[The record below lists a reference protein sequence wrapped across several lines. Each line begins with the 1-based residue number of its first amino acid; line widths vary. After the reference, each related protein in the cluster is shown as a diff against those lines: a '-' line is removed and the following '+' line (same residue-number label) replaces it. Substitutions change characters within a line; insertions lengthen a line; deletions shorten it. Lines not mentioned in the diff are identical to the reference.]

1 MKRLFAGTLTA
12 MLALS
17 LTACGQQEQGD
28 AKPVI
33 YLYPEQETTVSVS
46 LDYAGTLTATYPAYE
61 NGWTVTAEPD
71 GTLYDENGDEYSY
84 LFWEGENNTD
94 YDFSKGFCVAGAD
107 TADFLREK
115 LAEIGLTPREYNE
128 FIVYWLPKMQD
139 NPYNLISFQSEAYT
153 DAAKLDIDPTPDSV
167 LRVFMAWKPL
177 HRAQTIEPQTFA
189 SFERNGFTVV
199 EWGGCEVK
207 EAQKNRRNFGGFSFK
222 GFNPARYAAAAL
234 KCTAASKPGWK

>member
-1 MKRLFAGTLTA
+1 MKKLLAGTLTA
-12 MLALS
+12 ALVLG
-17 LTACGQQEQGD
+17 LTGCAEPAD
-28 AKPVI
+28 EPLTEKPVI

-46 LDYAGTLTATYPAYE
+46 LDYVGTLTSTYPAYE

-94 YDFSKGFCVAGAD
+94 YDFSTGFCVAGAD

-153 DAAKLDIDPTPDSV
+153 DAARLDIDPTPDSV
-167 LRVFMAWKPL
+167 LRISWKPL
-177 HRAQTIEPQTFA
+177 HRAQNIEPQTFTPFA
-189 SFERNGFTVV
+189 RDGFTVV

-207 EAQKNRRNFGGFSFK
+207 
-222 GFNPARYAAAAL
+222 
-234 KCTAASKPGWK
+234 

>member
-1 MKRLFAGTLTA
+1 MKRLLAGTLA
-12 MLALS
+12 AALAFGLAGCVS
-17 LTACGQQEQGD
+17 DEECAE
-28 AKPVI
+28 KPVI
-33 YLYPEQETTVSVS
+33 YLYPEQKTAVSVS

-94 YDFSKGFCVAGAD
+94 YDFSTGFCVAGAD

-128 FIVYWLPKMQD
+128 FIVYWLPEMQD
-139 NPYNLISFQSEAYT
+139 NPYNLISFQSERYT
-153 DAAKLDIDPTPDSV
+153 DTAKLDIDPTPDSV

-177 HRAQTIEPQTFA
+177 HRAQNIEPQTFTPFA
-189 SFERNGFTVV
+189 RDGFTVV

-207 EAQKNRRNFGGFSFK
+207 
-222 GFNPARYAAAAL
+222 
-234 KCTAASKPGWK
+234 

>member
-1 MKRLFAGTLTA
+1 MKKLLAGTLTA
-12 MLALS
+12 ALVLG
-17 LTACGQQEQGD
+17 LTACVQQEECS

-61 NGWTVTAEPD
+61 DGWRVTAEPD
-71 GTLYDENGDEYSY
+71 GTLYDENGNEYSY

-128 FIVYWLPKMQD
+128 FIVYCLPKMQD

-177 HRAQTIEPQTFA
+177 GRPQTIEPQTFTPFA
-189 SFERNGFTVV
+189 RDGFTVV

-207 EAQKNRRNFGGFSFK
+207 
-222 GFNPARYAAAAL
+222 
-234 KCTAASKPGWK
+234 

>member
-1 MKRLFAGTLTA
+1 M
-12 MLALS
+12 
-17 LTACGQQEQGD
+17 
-28 AKPVI
+28 
-33 YLYPEQETTVSVS
+33 S
-46 LDYAGTLTATYPAYE
+46 LDYAGTLIATYPAYE
-61 NGWTVTAEPD
+61 NGWHVTAEPD
-71 GTLYDENGDEYSY
+71 GTLYDENGNEYSY

-94 YDFSKGFCVAGAD
+94 YDFSEGFCIAGAD

-177 HRAQTIEPQTFA
+177 HRAQNIEPQTFTPFA
-189 SFERNGFTVV
+189 RDGFTVV

-207 EAQKNRRNFGGFSFK
+207 
-222 GFNPARYAAAAL
+222 
-234 KCTAASKPGWK
+234 

>member
-17 LTACGQQEQGD
+17 LTACGQQEECS

-61 NGWTVTAEPD
+61 DGWTVTAEPD
-71 GTLYDENGDEYSY
+71 GTLYDENGNEYSY

-94 YDFSKGFCVAGAD
+94 YDFSTGFCVAGAD

-139 NPYNLISFQSEAYT
+139 NPYNLISFQSECYT
-153 DAAKLDIDPTPDSV
+153 DTAKLDIDPTPDSV

-177 HRAQTIEPQTFA
+177 HRAQNIEPQTFTTVA
-189 SFERNGFTVV
+189 RDGFTGV
-199 EWGGCEVK
+199 EWGGWEV
-207 EAQKNRRNFGGFSFK
+207 E
-222 GFNPARYAAAAL
+222 
-234 KCTAASKPGWK
+234 

>member
-1 MKRLFAGTLTA
+1 MKKLLAGTLTA
-12 MLALS
+12 ALVLG
-17 LTACGQQEQGD
+17 LTGCNEQSS

-71 GTLYDENGDEYSY
+71 GTLYDESGNEYSY
-84 LFWEGENNTD
+84 LFWEGEDKTD

-115 LAEIGLTPREYNE
+115 LAKIGLTPREYNE

-139 NPYNLISFQSEAYT
+139 NPYNLIAFQSEAYT
-153 DAAKLDIDPTPDSV
+153 DTAKLDIDPTPDSL

-177 HRAQTIEPQTFA
+177 HKAQNIEPQTFA
-189 SFERNGFTVV
+189 PFTRDGFTVV

-207 EAQKNRRNFGGFSFK
+207 
-222 GFNPARYAAAAL
+222 
-234 KCTAASKPGWK
+234 

>member
-1 MKRLFAGTLTA
+1 MKKLLAGTLTA
-12 MLALS
+12 AFALG
-17 LTACGQQEQGD
+17 LTACGQQEECS

-71 GTLYDENGDEYSY
+71 GTLYDENGNEYSY

-153 DAAKLDIDPTPDSV
+153 DAAKPVSYTHLDV
-167 LRVFMAWKPL
+167 YKR
-177 HRAQTIEPQTFA
+177 QTSGTWFA
-189 SFERNGFTVV
+189 MTLANLDAPS
-199 EWGGCEVK
+199 
-207 EAQKNRRNFGGFSFK
+207 
-222 GFNPARYAAAAL
+222 AL
-234 KCTAASKPGWK
+234 MILIMLGAELK

>member
-1 MKRLFAGTLTA
+1 MKKLLAGTLTA
-12 MLALS
+12 ALVLG
-17 LTACGQQEQGD
+17 LTGCAEPSSD
-28 AKPVI
+28 EPLTEKPVI

-61 NGWTVTAEPD
+61 DGWTVTAEPD

-107 TADFLREK
+107 TADFLRKK

-128 FIVYWLPKMQD
+128 FIVYWLPKMQE
-139 NPYNLISFQSEAYT
+139 NPYNLISFQSERYT
-153 DAAKLDIDPTPDSV
+153 DTAKLDIDPEPDSV

-177 HRAQTIEPQTFA
+177 HRPQNIEPQTFTPFA
-189 SFERNGFTVV
+189 RDGFTVV

-207 EAQKNRRNFGGFSFK
+207 
-222 GFNPARYAAAAL
+222 
-234 KCTAASKPGWK
+234 

>member
-71 GTLYDENGDEYSY
+71 GTLHDENGDEYSY

-139 NPYNLISFQSEAYT
+139 NPYNLISFQSETYT
-153 DAAKLDIDPTPDSV
+153 DAAKLDIDPTPDSL

-177 HRAQTIEPQTFA
+177 GRPQNIEPQTFA

-207 EAQKNRRNFGGFSFK
+207 
-222 GFNPARYAAAAL
+222 
-234 KCTAASKPGWK
+234 

>member
-1 MKRLFAGTLTA
+1 MKRLLAGTLTA
-12 MLALS
+12 ALALG
-17 LTACGQQEQGD
+17 LTGCAEPAD
-28 AKPVI
+28 EPLTEKPVI

-61 NGWTVTAEPD
+61 NGWRVTAEPD

-84 LFWEGENNTD
+84 LFWEGEDNTD

-107 TADFLREK
+107 MADFLREK

-177 HRAQTIEPQTFA
+177 SKPQTIEPQTFTPFA
-189 SFERNGFTVV
+189 RDGFTVV

-207 EAQKNRRNFGGFSFK
+207 
-222 GFNPARYAAAAL
+222 
-234 KCTAASKPGWK
+234 

>member
-1 MKRLFAGTLTA
+1 MKKLLAGTLTA
-12 MLALS
+12 AFALG
-17 LTACGQQEQGD
+17 LTACVQQEECS

-71 GTLYDENGDEYSY
+71 STLYDENGDEYSY

-94 YDFSKGFCVAGAD
+94 YDFSTGFCVAGAD

-207 EAQKNRRNFGGFSFK
+207 
-222 GFNPARYAAAAL
+222 
-234 KCTAASKPGWK
+234 

>member
-1 MKRLFAGTLTA
+1 MKKLLAGTLTA
-12 MLALS
+12 ALVLG
-17 LTACGQQEQGD
+17 LTGCAEPAD
-28 AKPVI
+28 EPLTEKPDI

-46 LDYAGTLTATYPAYE
+46 LDYVGTLTSTYPAYE

-94 YDFSKGFCVAGAD
+94 YDFSTGFCVAGAD

-139 NPYNLISFQSEAYT
+139 NPYNLISFQSECYT
-153 DAAKLDIDPTPDSV
+153 DTAKLDIDPTPDNV

-177 HRAQTIEPQTFA
+177 HRAQNIEPQTFTPFA
-189 SFERNGFTVV
+189 RDGFTVV

-207 EAQKNRRNFGGFSFK
+207 
-222 GFNPARYAAAAL
+222 
-234 KCTAASKPGWK
+234 

>member
-1 MKRLFAGTLTA
+1 MKKLLAGTLTA
-12 MLALS
+12 AFALG
-17 LTACGQQEQGD
+17 LTACGQQEECS

-61 NGWTVTAEPD
+61 DGWRVTAEP
-71 GTLYDENGDEYSY
+71 
-84 LFWEGENNTD
+84 
-94 YDFSKGFCVAGAD
+94 D

-177 HRAQTIEPQTFA
+177 GRPQTIEPQTFA
-189 SFERNGFTVV
+189 SFERNGFAVV

-207 EAQKNRRNFGGFSFK
+207 
-222 GFNPARYAAAAL
+222 
-234 KCTAASKPGWK
+234 

>member
-1 MKRLFAGTLTA
+1 MKKLLAGTLA
-12 MLALS
+12 AALAFGLAGCVS
-17 LTACGQQEQGD
+17 DEECAE
-28 AKPVI
+28 KPVI

-61 NGWTVTAEPD
+61 NGWHVTAEPD
-71 GTLYDENGDEYSY
+71 GTLYDETGAEYSY
-84 LFWEGENNTD
+84 LFWEGEDKTD
-94 YDFSKGFCVAGAD
+94 YDFSTGFCVAGAD

-177 HRAQTIEPQTFA
+177 SRAQNIEPQTFTPFA
-189 SFERNGFTVV
+189 RDGFTVV

-207 EAQKNRRNFGGFSFK
+207 
-222 GFNPARYAAAAL
+222 
-234 KCTAASKPGWK
+234 

>member
-1 MKRLFAGTLTA
+1 MKKLLAGTLTA
-12 MLALS
+12 ALVLG
-17 LTACGQQEQGD
+17 LTGCAEPAD
-28 AKPVI
+28 EPLTEKPVI

-61 NGWTVTAEPD
+61 DGWRVTAEPD

-94 YDFSKGFCVAGAD
+94 YDFSTGFCVAGAD

-139 NPYNLISFQSEAYT
+139 NPYNLISFQSECYT
-153 DAAKLDIDPTPDSV
+153 DTAKLDIDPTPDSV
-167 LRVFMAWKPL
+167 LRIFMAWKPL
-177 HRAQTIEPQTFA
+177 HRAQNIEPQTFTPFA
-189 SFERNGFTVV
+189 RDGFTVV
-199 EWGGCEVK
+199 EWGGTEI
-207 EAQKNRRNFGGFSFK
+207 R
-222 GFNPARYAAAAL
+222 
-234 KCTAASKPGWK
+234 